1 MRTSTLLACSLLLG
15 ACAAKTDAAPPSPPD
30 TDEAASPA
38 APEPAAAAEP
48 EAAEPE
54 AKPEPEAA
62 KPAGGDVLAVVA
74 KIDGATIFNELLG
87 LSDAAKGLHS
97 TDGAGYTLL
106 VPTDAAFAKLP
117 KGTVD
122 RLKKNQAELDR
133 LVKAHMVLGSN
144 DVGKLSNFR
153 TAPTADGKEVE
164 VKVQEVD
171 MLIGGGKL
179 VETDLKATNGYV
191 HVIDKVLTLSKK

>member
-38 APEPAAAAEP
+38 AAEPAAAEP
-48 EAAEPE
+48 AAT
-54 AKPEPEAA
+54 PEPEAEPA

-97 TDGAGYTLL
+97 MDGAGYTLL

-133 LVKAHMVLGSN
+133 LIKAHMVLGSN
-144 DVGKLSNFR
+144 DVSKLSNFR
-153 TAPTADGKEVE
+153 TAPTAEGKEVE

-171 MLIGGGKL
+171 MLIGGAKL